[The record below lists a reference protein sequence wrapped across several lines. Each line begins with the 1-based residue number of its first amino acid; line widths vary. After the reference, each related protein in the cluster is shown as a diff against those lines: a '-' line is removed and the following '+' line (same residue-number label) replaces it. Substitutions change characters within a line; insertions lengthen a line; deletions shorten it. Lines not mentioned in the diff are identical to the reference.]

1 MSPSK
6 NPSRHGAQL
15 ISVMMGCCEF
25 AHPHPRTELREHEK
39 KNFFPGEG
47 RLPWERGFSEG
58 AFCRFPLLGPVLMI
72 AFGSIRPDKIPFFSL
87 FLTLNM

>member
-1 MSPSK
+1 
-6 NPSRHGAQL
+6 
-15 ISVMMGCCEF
+15 MMGCCEF

-39 KNFFPGEG
+39 EKFFPGEG

-72 AFGSIRPDKIPFFSL
+72 AFGSIRPDKISFFSL
-87 FLTLNM
+87 LLTLNM